1 MEFLNFFGPI
11 RGIASTQEYLWRNY
25 GDRDDRAERH
35 GNEVAKIR
43 ITRLVHSVGEV
54 CAEKQGTDYPQ
65 HDQPCGAV
73 GVFLGTTVPGQASS
87 GGHRNKHMCR
97 CGLTFD

>member
-1 MEFLNFFGPI
+1 MEFLNFLGPI
-11 RGIASTQEYLWRNY
+11 RGIASTQEYLRRNY

-43 ITRLVHSVGEV
+43 ITRPVHSVGEV

-73 GVFLGTTVPGQASS
+73 GVFLVTTVPGQACSV
-87 GGHRNKHMCR
+87 HRTNVRAMR
-97 CGLTFD
+97 AL